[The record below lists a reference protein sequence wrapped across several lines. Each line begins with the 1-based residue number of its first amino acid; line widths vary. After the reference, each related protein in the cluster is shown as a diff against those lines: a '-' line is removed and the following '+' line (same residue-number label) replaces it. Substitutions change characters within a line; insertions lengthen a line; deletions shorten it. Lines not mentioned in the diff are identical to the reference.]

1 MDINYL
7 KFGNYRN
14 TIVFPKAVCKTN
26 NQLKNER
33 SGTLEKSNI
42 PIGYFAHKHGF
53 KKRKTVETMLINKQ
67 TNCVHNG
74 IYE

>member
-1 MDINYL
+1 MGIIDKPVAALKRHTTKL
-7 KFGNYRN
+7 KF
-14 TIVFPKAVCKTN
+14 K
-26 NQLKNER
+26 R

-67 TNCVHNG
+67 TNCVHNR
-74 IYE
+74 IYK